1 MTVPAVDNSLADAVG
16 CSAESLVWPV
26 DCIAAQHTVASNT

>member
-1 MTVPAVDNSLADAVG
+1 MTVPAVDNSLADTVG
-16 CSAESLVWPV
+16 CSAEPQAWPA